1 MADEHVT
8 TQPSG
13 GSPLSRT
20 ENDSSTHKRPAD
32 EPTLESSTKRYKEIV
47 RSLGDM
53 CEAQATLYDP
63 KRGCFDRSR
72 GFRWYRR
79 DPAVF
84 DHDEESTARFSRPL
98 DEIPES
104 QLDSLMLALNVIHV
118 KVLASDLG
126 FPVSVFGNVLMK
138 DDLDFKCIYLFQ
150 RDRDN
155 CQVINSP
162 DEMLNLIGPNR
173 GPADANVFYF
183 EINLKIRGEEPPMD
197 RIFSRTLLDQD
208 YPLQGHDIHPYVAG
222 INPFSKKSWLGIL
235 ELAYRSVHYAV
246 EATVGVKIL
255 RGPRFFHGSLI
266 ASTSEDPSE
275 MVLYDSER
283 WGTNTKVAEDGS
295 VNLTRCLVILRVD
308 DDLFLKVCVFG
319 RRHRRAEPK
328 TTVFTV
334 EHSDRSFHIKL
345 SCYHLQVTMSWSGIL
360 LPQIYLFDQQ
370 VI

>member
-20 ENDSSTHKRPAD
+20 GNDSSTHKRPAD
-32 EPTLESSTKRYKEIV
+32 EPTPESSTKRYKEIV

-53 CEAQATLYDP
+53 REAQATLYDP
-63 KRGCFDRSR
+63 KRGCFDRCR

-84 DHDEESTARFSRPL
+84 DHDEESTARFSRSL

-104 QLDSLMLALNVIHV
+104 QLDSLILALNVIHV
-118 KVLASDLG
+118 KVLASDVG
-126 FPVSVFGNVLMK
+126 FPVSVFGNVLMR
-138 DDLDFKCIYLFQ
+138 DDLNFKCIYLFQ

-183 EINLKIRGEEPPMD
+183 EINLKIRGEEPAMD

-208 YPLQGHDIHPYVAG
+208 YLLNAWT
-222 INPFSKKSWLGIL
+222 KKQQVSSWLSIL
-235 ELAYRSVHYAV
+235 ELAYRSVHYAM
-246 EATVGVKIL
+246 EATV
-255 RGPRFFHGSLI
+255 
-266 ASTSEDPSE
+266 ASTSEDPNE

-283 WGTNTKVAEDGS
+283 WGANTKVAEDGS

-334 EHSDRSFHIKL
+334 EHSDRSFDIKL
-345 SCYHLQVTMSWSGIL
+345 GCYHLQVTMSWSGIL
-360 LPQIYLFDQQ
+360 LR
-370 VI
+370 